1 MPKRAAGIL
10 LYRFIDK
17 TLEVLLAHPGGP
29 LWAKKDLGV
38 WSVPK
43 GEYDDKEIP
52 IDAAHREFQEET
64 GFDVDV
70 EDAIELKPIKQ
81 KSGKV
86 VTAFAVEGDL
96 DVMKLKS
103 NTFSM
108 EWPPKSGRQQ
118 TFAEIDRA
126 EWFTLE
132 DAREKIKPEQAALLD
147 ELDQR
152 LK

>member
-1 MPKRAAGIL
+1 M
-10 LYRFIDK
+10 LYRDR
-17 TLEVLLAHPGGP
+17 TGAPEVLLVHPGGP

-43 GEYDDKEIP
+43 GEYNNDEDP
-52 IDAAHREFQEET
+52 IDAAHREFKEET
-64 GFDVDV
+64 GFDIDV
-70 EDAIELKPIKQ
+70 EDAIELKPVKL

-86 VTAFAVEGDL
+86 VIAFAVEGDL
-96 DVMKLKS
+96 DVMKVKS

-118 TFAEIDRA
+118 TFAEVDRA

-132 DAREKIKPEQAALLD
+132 EAREKIKPEQAALLD
-147 ELDQR
+147 ELELR

>member
-64 GFDVDV
+64 GLDVDV

-81 KSGKV
+81 KSGKI
-86 VTAFAVEGDL
+86 VTAFAVEGDF

-147 ELDQR
+147 ELEQR
-152 LK
+152 VK